1 MLQMNRVVIAGYI
14 SKAAEV
20 RHLPSGTLVANVR
33 VGESV
38 RYAVGSGETREHTN
52 WHSLSFYGKLADVA
66 QALKKGDNVY
76 VDGRIE
82 QRQFIARDG
91 SKPRTVHEIVVSQC
105 HVIAPYRRGIK
116 APESAAGKNA
126 ANESL
131 STAAGIE
138 NDWPVAG

>member
-1 MLQMNRVVIAGYI
+1 MQMNRVVIAGCV
-14 SKAAEV
+14 SKKPEMQHPPF
-20 RHLPSGTLVANVR
+20 RHSRGQCPGGR
-33 VGESV
+33 ERPIRGC
-38 RYAVGSGETREHTN
+38 SGETREHTN

-105 HVIAPYRRGIK
+105 HVIALVRRGNK
-116 APESAAGKNA
+116 AAESTAEKNA
-126 ANESL
+126 ANGSL
-131 STAAGIE
+131 STVAGVE
-138 NDWPVAG
+138 NDWPVAS

>member
-1 MLQMNRVVIAGYI
+1 MQMNRVVIAGYV
-14 SKAAEV
+14 SKPAEV
-20 RHLPSGTLVANVR
+20 KHLPSGTPVAKVR

-38 RYAVGSGETREHTN
+38 RHTDGGGESRDHTN

-66 QALKKGDNVY
+66 QALKKGDNIY

-91 SKPRTVHEIVVSQC
+91 SKPRTMHEIVVSQC
-105 HVIAPYRRGIK
+105 HVIAPGRRGSNAAK
-116 APESAAGKNA
+116 SAAGKDA
-126 ANESL
+126 ANGSV
-131 STAAGIE
+131 STGAGVE

>member
-1 MLQMNRVVIAGYI
+1 MQMNRVVIAGYV
-14 SKAAEV
+14 SKKPTV
-20 RHLPSGTLVANVR
+20 RHLPSGTPVANVR

-38 RYAVGSGETREHTN
+38 RHADGSGETQELTN

-91 SKPRTVHEIVVSQC
+91 NKPRTVHEIVVSQC
-105 HVIAPYRRGIK
+105 HVIAPVRRGNK
-116 APESAAGKNA
+116 AVESAAGKNSV
-126 ANESL
+126 NGSRI
-131 STAAGIE
+131 AGAGVE
-138 NDWPVAG
+138 NDWPIAG

>member
-1 MLQMNRVVIAGYI
+1 
-14 SKAAEV
+14 
-20 RHLPSGTLVANVR
+20 

-38 RYAVGSGETREHTN
+38 RHADGSRQTREHTN
-52 WHSLSFYGKLADVA
+52 WRSLSFYGKLADVA
-66 QALKKGDNVY
+66 QTLKKGDNVY

-105 HVIAPYRRGIK
+105 HVIAPIRGGNK
-116 APESAAGKNA
+116 SADMAVGRNA
-126 ANESL
+126 ANGSV
-131 STAAGIE
+131 STGAGVE

>member
-1 MLQMNRVVIAGYI
+1 MQMNRVVIAGYV
-14 SKAAEV
+14 SKPAEV
-20 RHLPSGTLVANVR
+20 KHLPSGTPVAKVR

-38 RYAVGSGETREHTN
+38 RHTDGGGESREHTN

-66 QALKKGDNVY
+66 QALKKGDNIY

-91 SKPRTVHEIVVSQC
+91 SKPRTVYEIVVSQC
-105 HVIAPYRRGIK
+105 HVIAPVRRGSK
-116 APESAAGKNA
+116 SAHNAVGKNA
-126 ANESL
+126 ANGSQP
-131 STAAGIE
+131 AGAGVE